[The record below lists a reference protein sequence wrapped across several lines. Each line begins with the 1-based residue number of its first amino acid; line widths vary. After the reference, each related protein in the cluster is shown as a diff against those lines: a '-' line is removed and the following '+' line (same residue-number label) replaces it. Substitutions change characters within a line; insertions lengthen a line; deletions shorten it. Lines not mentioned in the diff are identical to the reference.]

1 MVTGLKGKK
10 VKYIW
15 TPSPKAPEG
24 GIYKSKKI
32 LVGPGLGRDAYPNL
46 REPEK
51 PVVSQTNYAD
61 TYGSDRAT
69 RPAPA
74 NNGPVSQGGP
84 AKRPMPGGPTPG
96 GPKKMMGGP
105 GPGGPKKMGGPGP
118 GGPKKMMGGPGPGG
132 PKKMMGGPGG
142 PKKMMMPGRGAPPP
156 QQW

>member
-1 MVTGLKGKK
+1 MVSGLKGKK
-10 VKYIW
+10 IKYIW

-24 GIYKSKKI
+24 GMYKSKKI

-61 TYGSDRAT
+61 TYGSDRAN
-69 RPAPA
+69 RPPA
-74 NNGPVSQGGP
+74 ADNNSGASSMGAP
-84 AKRPMPGGPTPG
+84 AKRPMPG

-105 GPGGPKKMGGPGP
+105 SPGGPKKMGGPAP

-142 PKKMMMPGRGAPPP
+142 PKKMMMPGRGAPP